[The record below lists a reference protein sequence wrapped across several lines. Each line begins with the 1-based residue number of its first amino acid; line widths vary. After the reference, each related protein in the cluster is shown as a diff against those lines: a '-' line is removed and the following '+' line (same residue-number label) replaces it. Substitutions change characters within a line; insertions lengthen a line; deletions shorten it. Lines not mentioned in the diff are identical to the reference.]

1 MVSQMQAQFKDS
13 VNIAASVAD
22 VKNLSYNENTPQK
35 ELYNILLTK
44 ERKITELLT
53 KTQKL
58 EGSVLDLQENLK
70 EKDSVIDARTKAIT
84 LMTDSLSKK
93 GKSTLDTLDETKEQ
107 MRKMQENFVTLE
119 GEMKARQLTLLNDL
133 KIKNFEIAELQEAN
147 RLLQSENAELQQKIF
162 SGVSSPDGFDTNI
175 TELCDEIQKLKRE
188 SLNQSTIVEELNEK
202 LQKMS
207 EEKDKLVLQISQQD
221 STKDL
226 DRTEEF
232 EQLNSLKQDLED
244 ALSNL
249 KILNQEKDT
258 IREQNSQLK
267 LENSNLLTQIG
278 DLEKKLKQASTS
290 DSTDTN
296 PESEEITK
304 LKKQLDESNKNMI
317 KMRATQKGKVKELNK
332 KLDQFR
338 KMNDANALI
347 GQLQNEISKLN
358 EKIAELEDEKGN
370 LQLEMVDSSNTIK
383 DGELLEII
391 YKACGDKYKFLFL
404 TKYICMSIQGV

>member
-13 VNIAASVAD
+13 VNIAASVVD
-22 VKNLSYNENTPQK
+22 VKNLTYNENTPQK

-58 EGSVLDLQENLK
+58 EGSILDLQENLK

-147 RLLQSENAELQQKIF
+147 RLLQSENAELQQKT
-162 SGVSSPDGFDTNI
+162 SAGVSTSDGFDTNI
-175 TELCDEIQKLKRE
+175 TELYDEIQKLKRE
-188 SLNQSTIVEELNEK
+188 NLSQSTLVEELNEK

-207 EEKDKLVLQISQQD
+207 EEKDVLVLQVSQQD
-221 STKDL
+221 STKNL
-226 DRTEEF
+226 EEF
-232 EQLNSLKQDLED
+232 EQLNSFKQDLED
-244 ALSNL
+244 ALFSL
-249 KILNQEKDT
+249 KNLNQEKDK
-258 IREQNSQLK
+258 IAEKNSQLT
-267 LENSNLLTQIG
+267 LENSSLLTQIG
-278 DLEKKLKQASTS
+278 DLENKFKQASRS
-290 DSTDTN
+290 DSKDTKS
-296 PESEEITK
+296 ESEEIAK

-317 KMRATQKGKVKELNK
+317 KMRATQKSKVKELNK

-347 GQLQNEISKLN
+347 AQLQNEISKLN
-358 EKIAELEDEKGN
+358 EKIAEVEDEKGN
-370 LQLEMVDSSNTIK
+370 LQLEMVDSSSSIK
-383 DGELLEII
+383 DGELFQII
-391 YKACGDKYKFLFL
+391 
-404 TKYICMSIQGV
+404 

>member
-13 VNIAASVAD
+13 VNIAASVVD
-22 VKNLSYNENTPQK
+22 VKNLTYNENTPQK

-58 EGSVLDLQENLK
+58 EGSILDLQENLK

-107 MRKMQENFVTLE
+107 MRNMQENFVTLE

-147 RLLQSENAELQQKIF
+147 RLLQSENAELQQKT
-162 SGVSSPDGFDTNI
+162 SAGVSTPDGFDTNI
-175 TELCDEIQKLKRE
+175 TELYDEIQKLKRE
-188 SLNQSTIVEELNEK
+188 NLSQSTLVEELNEK

-207 EEKDKLVLQISQQD
+207 EEKDVLVLQISQQD
-221 STKDL
+221 STKNL
-226 DRTEEF
+226 EEF
-232 EQLNSLKQDLED
+232 EQLNSFKQDLED
-244 ALSNL
+244 ALFSL
-249 KILNQEKDT
+249 KNLNQEKDK
-258 IREQNSQLK
+258 IAEKNSQLT

-278 DLEKKLKQASTS
+278 DLENKFKQASRS
-290 DSTDTN
+290 DSKDTKS
-296 PESEEITK
+296 ESEEIAK

-317 KMRATQKGKVKELNK
+317 KMRATQKSKVKELNK

-370 LQLEMVDSSNTIK
+370 LQLEMVDSSNSIK
-383 DGELLEII
+383 DGELFQII
-391 YKACGDKYKFLFL
+391 
-404 TKYICMSIQGV
+404 

>member
-13 VNIAASVAD
+13 VNIAASVVD
-22 VKNLSYNENTPQK
+22 VKNLTYNENTPQK

-58 EGSVLDLQENLK
+58 EGSILDLQENLK

-147 RLLQSENAELQQKIF
+147 RLLQSENAELQQKT
-162 SGVSSPDGFDTNI
+162 SAGVSTPDGFDTNI
-175 TELCDEIQKLKRE
+175 TELYDEIQKLKRE
-188 SLNQSTIVEELNEK
+188 NLSQSTLVEELNEK

-207 EEKDKLVLQISQQD
+207 EEKDVLVLQISQQD
-221 STKDL
+221 STKNL
-226 DRTEEF
+226 EEF
-232 EQLNSLKQDLED
+232 EQLNSFKQDLED
-244 ALSNL
+244 ALFSL
-249 KILNQEKDT
+249 KNLNQEKDK
-258 IREQNSQLK
+258 IAEKNSQLT
-267 LENSNLLTQIG
+267 LENSSLLTQIG
-278 DLEKKLKQASTS
+278 DLENKFKQASRS
-290 DSTDTN
+290 DSKDTKS
-296 PESEEITK
+296 ESEEIAK

-317 KMRATQKGKVKELNK
+317 KMRATQKSKVKELNK

-347 GQLQNEISKLN
+347 AQLQNEISKLN
-358 EKIAELEDEKGN
+358 EKIAEVEDEKGN
-370 LQLEMVDSSNTIK
+370 LQLEMVDSSSSIK
-383 DGELLEII
+383 DGELFQII
-391 YKACGDKYKFLFL
+391 
-404 TKYICMSIQGV
+404 

>member
-13 VNIAASVAD
+13 VNIAASVVD
-22 VKNLSYNENTPQK
+22 VKNLTYNENTPQK

-58 EGSVLDLQENLK
+58 EGSILDLQENLK

-147 RLLQSENAELQQKIF
+147 RLLQSENAELQQKT
-162 SGVSSPDGFDTNI
+162 SAGVSTPDGFDTNI
-175 TELCDEIQKLKRE
+175 TELYDEIQKLKRE
-188 SLNQSTIVEELNEK
+188 NLSQSTLVEELNEK

-207 EEKDKLVLQISQQD
+207 EEKDVLVLQVSQQD
-221 STKDL
+221 STKNL
-226 DRTEEF
+226 EEF
-232 EQLNSLKQDLED
+232 EQFNSFKQDLED
-244 ALSNL
+244 ALFSL
-249 KILNQEKDT
+249 KNLNQEKDK
-258 IREQNSQLK
+258 IAEKNSQLT

-278 DLEKKLKQASTS
+278 DLENKFKQASRS
-290 DSTDTN
+290 DSKDTKS
-296 PESEEITK
+296 ESEEIAK

-317 KMRATQKGKVKELNK
+317 KMRATQKSKVKELNK

-347 GQLQNEISKLN
+347 AQLQNEISKLN

-370 LQLEMVDSSNTIK
+370 LQLEMVDSSSSIK
-383 DGELLEII
+383 DGELFQII
-391 YKACGDKYKFLFL
+391 
-404 TKYICMSIQGV
+404 

>member
-13 VNIAASVAD
+13 VNIAASVVD
-22 VKNLSYNENTPQK
+22 VKNLTYNENTPQK

-58 EGSVLDLQENLK
+58 EGSILDLQENLK

-147 RLLQSENAELQQKIF
+147 RLLQSENAELQQKT
-162 SGVSSPDGFDTNI
+162 SAGVSTPDGLDTNI
-175 TELCDEIQKLKRE
+175 TELYDEIQKLKRE
-188 SLNQSTIVEELNEK
+188 NLSQSTLVEELNEK

-207 EEKDKLVLQISQQD
+207 EEKDVLVLQISQQD
-221 STKDL
+221 STKNL
-226 DRTEEF
+226 EEF
-232 EQLNSLKQDLED
+232 EQLNSFKQDLED
-244 ALSNL
+244 ALFSL
-249 KILNQEKDT
+249 KNLNQEKDK
-258 IREQNSQLK
+258 IAEKNSQLT
-267 LENSNLLTQIG
+267 LENSSLLTQIG
-278 DLEKKLKQASTS
+278 DLENKFKQASRS
-290 DSTDTN
+290 DSKDTKS
-296 PESEEITK
+296 ESEEIAK

-317 KMRATQKGKVKELNK
+317 KMRATQKSKVKELNK

-347 GQLQNEISKLN
+347 AQLQNEISKLN
-358 EKIAELEDEKGN
+358 EKIAEVEDEKGN
-370 LQLEMVDSSNTIK
+370 LQLEMVDSSSSIK
-383 DGELLEII
+383 DGELFQII
-391 YKACGDKYKFLFL
+391 
-404 TKYICMSIQGV
+404 

>member
-13 VNIAASVAD
+13 VNIAASVVD
-22 VKNLSYNENTPQK
+22 VKNLTYNENTPQK

-58 EGSVLDLQENLK
+58 EGSILDLQENLK

-93 GKSTLDTLDETKEQ
+93 GKSTLDALDETKEQ

-147 RLLQSENAELQQKIF
+147 RLLQSENAELQQKT
-162 SGVSSPDGFDTNI
+162 SAGVSTPDGFDTNI
-175 TELCDEIQKLKRE
+175 TELYDEIQKLKRE
-188 SLNQSTIVEELNEK
+188 NLSQSTLVEELNEK

-207 EEKDKLVLQISQQD
+207 EEKDVLVLQISQQD
-221 STKDL
+221 STKNL
-226 DRTEEF
+226 EEF
-232 EQLNSLKQDLED
+232 EQLNSFKQDLED
-244 ALSNL
+244 ALFSL
-249 KILNQEKDT
+249 KNLNQEKDK
-258 IREQNSQLK
+258 IAEKNSQLT
-267 LENSNLLTQIG
+267 LENSSLLTQIG
-278 DLEKKLKQASTS
+278 DLENKFKQASRS
-290 DSTDTN
+290 DSKDTKS
-296 PESEEITK
+296 ESEEIAK

-317 KMRATQKGKVKELNK
+317 KMRATQKSKVKELNK

-347 GQLQNEISKLN
+347 AQLQNEISKLN
-358 EKIAELEDEKGN
+358 EKIAEVEDEKGN
-370 LQLEMVDSSNTIK
+370 LQLEMVDSSSSIK
-383 DGELLEII
+383 DGELFQII
-391 YKACGDKYKFLFL
+391 
-404 TKYICMSIQGV
+404 

>member
-13 VNIAASVAD
+13 VNIAASVVD
-22 VKNLSYNENTPQK
+22 VKNLTYNENTPQK

-58 EGSVLDLQENLK
+58 EGSILDLQENLK

-147 RLLQSENAELQQKIF
+147 RLLQTENADLQQKT
-162 SGVSSPDGFDTNI
+162 SAGVSTPDGFDTNI
-175 TELCDEIQKLKRE
+175 TELYDEIQKLKRE
-188 SLNQSTIVEELNEK
+188 NLSQSTLVEELNEK

-207 EEKDKLVLQISQQD
+207 EEKDVLVLQISQQD
-221 STKDL
+221 STKNL
-226 DRTEEF
+226 EEF
-232 EQLNSLKQDLED
+232 EQLNSFKQDLED
-244 ALSNL
+244 ALFSL
-249 KILNQEKDT
+249 KNLNQEKDK
-258 IREQNSQLK
+258 IAEKNSQLT
-267 LENSNLLTQIG
+267 LENSSLLTQIG
-278 DLEKKLKQASTS
+278 DLENKFKQASRS
-290 DSTDTN
+290 DSKDTKS
-296 PESEEITK
+296 ESEEIAK

-317 KMRATQKGKVKELNK
+317 KMRATQKSKVKELNK

-338 KMNDANALI
+338 KMNDANTLI

-358 EKIAELEDEKGN
+358 EKIAEVEDEKGN
-370 LQLEMVDSSNTIK
+370 LQLEMVDSSSSIK
-383 DGELLEII
+383 DGELFQII
-391 YKACGDKYKFLFL
+391 
-404 TKYICMSIQGV
+404 